1 LAHRDYEDRG
11 SPGFRYHGTLSI
23 DLRIAVFERERIP
36 PSSRRSN
43 RKIFLRSA
51 AAAAIRPQRHVANAN
66 CTSIVAIAT
75 PFNAADCCV
84 RRFPC
89 NERLML

>member
-11 SPGFRYHGTLSI
+11 SAGFRYHGTLSI

-66 CTSIVAIAT
+66 CPSIVAIVSR
-75 PFNAADCCV
+75 AA
-84 RRFPC
+84 RG
-89 NERLML
+89 